1 MLLTGPCYKDYYKV
15 LNKSIQTFRKRF
27 IFNQSQPFKLNYTTN
42 QLLLVI
48 FPIVVYKKHWPW
60 SVKLSHFKDTYSIH
74 HLTIITTSVIFFN
87 VPIVC
92 IWNMVIRSWSMA
104 MMCGGGCWSPIVYTK
119 LRLQLIV
126 CLLQNQYTTHLNKY
140 LSDRNSVYGRRGI
153 WRTTNTAYY
162 LFKKIKYVCSFY
174 YRNNLL
180 LIWFDLYPNSLIDWG
195 FAKGKG

>member
-1 MLLTGPCYKDYYKV
+1 MFIKNKGLGPWNSPILKIPTPSTIWLLSPRASY
-15 LNKSIQTFRKRF
+15 
-27 IFNQSQPFKLNYTTN
+27 
-42 QLLLVI
+42 
-48 FPIVVYKKHWPW
+48 
-60 SVKLSHFKDTYSIH
+60 
-74 HLTIITTSVIFFN
+74 FFN